1 VRTHGWAGD
10 VPADD
15 AEARRR
21 ILEATRALVD
31 VRGAGTT
38 VTDVATALGVTRQT
52 VYRYF
57 AGTDALLLAAAEDA
71 AGAFLGAVGAHL
83 AGITDPATAVTEGIA
98 FTIEELPR
106 QPYVGLLLQAK
117 HVGSFSAVLT
127 SDVAMS
133 FGRAM
138 IERFAVDWASA
149 GLAEADL
156 LELTEAMLRT
166 VQTFVVDP
174 GRPPR
179 RGDDLRRYLRRW
191 AVPAALVTPR
201 PEPAGPA

>member
-1 VRTHGWAGD
+1 

-15 AEARRR
+15 AEAARR
-21 ILEATRALVD
+21 ILTATRALVD
-31 VRGAGTT
+31 VKGAEVTL
-38 VTDVATALGVTRQT
+38 TDVAEALGVTRQT

-57 AGTDALLLAAAEDA
+57 AGTDALLLAAAEEA
-71 AGAFLGAVGAHL
+71 AGGFLGAIGAHL
-83 AGITDPATAVTEGIA
+83 AGVTDPATAITEGIA

-117 HVGSFSAVLT
+117 HVGSVSAILT

-138 IERFAVDWASA
+138 IERFDVDWAAA
-149 GLAEADL
+149 GLGEADL
-156 LELTEAMLRT
+156 VELTEAMLRA
-166 VQTFVVDP
+166 VQTFVIDP

-179 RGDDLRRYLRRW
+179 RGADLRRYLGRW
-191 AVPAALVTPR
+191 VVPAALAA
-201 PEPAGPA
+201 AGPADNRVSDVSPG